1 MKVSKID
8 AVLYKDEGP
17 GGPVYIRRDGEI
29 TNYRDSE
36 HEFLGKPVP
45 KWFSREDAEAI
56 AQKEGL
62 PFREA

>member
-1 MKVSKID
+1 MNHED

-17 GGPVYIRRDGEI
+17 GGPVYVRRNGE
-29 TNYRDSE
+29 TKNYRDSDCS
-36 HEFLGKPVP
+36 FLGKPIA
-45 KWFSREDAEAI
+45 KWFSRQDAEAI